1 MNIIKVNN
9 DSQIAPGYWALSD
22 CEPHAITGLVKAETI
37 AKWKGRNEFLLRPG
51 EYTITDGI
59 VGGTDVNSIDN
70 LILSQIVQNVKW
82 LIKQGHIVAVDD
94 YSVEEKLREYIH
106 LQCAGNDIRPTEEE
120 ISAAI
125 AEGEAN

>member
-1 MNIIKVNN
+1 MNIIKVDN

-37 AKWKGRNEFLLRPG
+37 AKWKGRNEVLLRPG

-70 LILSQIVQNVKW
+70 LILSQIVQNGRW
-82 LIKQGHIVAVDD
+82 LMAHGSITDLRAHIN
-94 YSVEEKLREYIH
+94 SECEQNSIT
-106 LQCAGNDIRPTEEE
+106 PTEEE
-120 ISAAI
+120 ITAAL